1 MALDAQAALLPYALI
16 FFAVG
21 LAMFAWA
28 SSFAANGQLMIVS
41 LAIFA
46 INWGGFYALATTV
59 RRKPD
64 LLRDPVARTR
74 IHVLG
79 ALLWAA
85 AIAQISVFALGA
97 GPARESLLIL
107 ACAGA
112 MACFFFLA
120 PLLPALLLVGPAACA
135 GPLICLFLTP
145 GSQEM
150 ARFASGALAL
160 GMTLSLLVNRILE
173 RQFALSA
180 ERDRLARA
188 CEASA
193 LAAGQLA
200 KSKSALIATLS
211 SEVRNGLAGVTHVL
225 AAAAGLSARSAPSR
239 EQLKAALEASRD
251 LSEVLDATLDTEN
264 AEAGRLVVERQA
276 FDGARLARDLVYLG
290 QPQAA
295 AKGIELTVFVEE
307 DLAAGAMIGDPLRTR
322 QVLSNLV
329 GNALKF
335 TTRGRVE
342 VRVRREGA
350 DRARFEVADT
360 GPGLSPEEVELAF
373 EPFERIERV
382 SAGVAGA
389 GLGLSLA
396 RSLAGLMGGQ
406 VEAVSALGAGSCFW
420 LDLPYDAQAMAQTE
434 APVQPARA
442 RSLLVM
448 TVLDNRLAAAGLR
461 AVLEDL
467 GHQVIHAQGSDR
479 ACELLKTCHV
489 DVIVA
494 GSAETVLLLNG
505 ARSATPVLVMTD
517 GEAET
522 ATACLAAGCSGVVRP
537 PVTAAAVARALAIL
551 ELEGQLSAANAA

>member
-59 RRKPD
+59 RRKPE
-64 LLRDPVARTR
+64 LSRDPVARTR
-74 IHVLG
+74 IQVLG

-120 PLLPALLLVGPAACA
+120 PVLPALLFVGPAACA
-135 GPLICLFLTP
+135 GPLICLYLTP
-145 GSQEM
+145 GSREL
-150 ARFASGALAL
+150 ASFTSGALAL

-173 RQFALSA
+173 RQFSLSA
-180 ERDRLARA
+180 DRERLALD
-188 CEASA
+188 CEAA
-193 LAAGQLA
+193 AWAAGQLA

-225 AAAAGLSARSAPSR
+225 AAAAGLNARSAPSR
-239 EQLKAALEASRD
+239 EQLKAALEAARD
-251 LSEVLDATLDTEN
+251 LAEVLDATLDTEN
-264 AEAGRLVVERQA
+264 AEAGRLVVETRP
-276 FDGARLARDLVYLG
+276 FDGAALARDLVYLC

-295 AKGIELTVFVEE
+295 AKGLELSVFVED
-307 DLAAGAMIGDPLRTR
+307 DLSTGAMLGDPLRTR
-322 QVLSNLV
+322 QVLANLI

-342 VRVRREGA
+342 VRMRREGA
-350 DRARFEVADT
+350 DRARFEIADT
-360 GPGLSPEEVELAF
+360 GPGLSPDELDAAF
-373 EPFERIERV
+373 APFARIERV

-396 RSLAGLMGGQ
+396 RSLAHLMGG
-406 VEAVSALGAGSCFW
+406 EIGAVSALGAGSCFW
-420 LDLPYDAQAMAQTE
+420 LDLPYDAEAMALPDSS
-434 APVQPARA
+434 ASPVQA
-442 RSLLVM
+442 RSLLIM
-448 TVLDNRLAAAGLR
+448 TVLDNRLGAASLR
-461 AVLEDL
+461 ATLEAL
-467 GHQVIHAQGSDR
+467 GHQVIHAQGADR
-479 ACELLKTCHV
+479 AVELLKTCRV
-489 DVIVA
+489 DVIVV
-494 GSAETVLLLNG
+494 GTAETAGQVG
-505 ARSATPVLVMTD
+505 AACDETPMLALTD
-517 GEAET
+517 GEAEM
-522 ATACLAAGCSGVVRP
+522 ATACLAAGCAGVVRP
-537 PVTAAAVARALAIL
+537 PVVSTAVARALAML
-551 ELEGQLSAANAA
+551 LRDGQLAAANAA